1 MAIEI
6 WDCEQNSAD
15 WALARAGIVTASQ
28 MKTVL
33 ASGKGGG
40 ESITRR
46 KYLYTLAG
54 EIITGEPSESFSN
67 RHMERGHEM
76 ESEARSFYAFLR
88 DIEPER
94 VGFIRNGRKGASPD
108 SLLGTDGLLEIKTA
122 IPSVLIELLIKD
134 QFPPE
139 HKAQTQGQLMVAE
152 REWVDICCYWP
163 GMPPLIKRATR
174 DEKYITELSRA
185 VSIFN
190 EELDDLVSR
199 IRSYGGQD
207 APVSDLKAA
216 VSA

>member
-1 MAIEI
+1 MPLEI
-6 WDCEQNSAD
+6 IDCDQNSPTWFD
-15 WALARAGIVTASQ
+15 SRKGLVTASQ
-28 MKTVL
+28 FKTVL

-67 RHMERGHEM
+67 RNMERGHEM
-76 ESEARSFYAFLR
+76 EGEARNFYAFMK

-163 GMPPLIKRATR
+163 GMPPLIKRAAR
-174 DEKYITELSRA
+174 DEKYISELSRA

-190 EELDDLVSR
+190 EELDALVSR
-199 IRSYGGQD
+199 IRSYGGHD
-207 APVSDLKAA
+207 AIGEEAA
-216 VSA
+216 A